1 MHFPRRKATV
11 QTSDPMAASDG
22 EELSTNNR
30 VVEISIV
37 AAIAIALGLSG
48 PLSAVITYKD
58 DLARDR
64 LSA

>member
-1 MHFPRRKATV
+1 MHFPWRTVTV
-11 QTSDPMAASDG
+11 QTSDPIAASDG
-22 EELSTNNR
+22 EEPPTNR
-30 VVEISIV
+30 VVETSVI
-37 AAIAIALGLSG
+37 AAIALALGLSG